1 MRERT
6 AAAEVAGMPSRKSDE
21 NARRAGSVKV
31 IFNIWHIFDTTEVCE
46 KYSDIFFYPVC
57 MV

>member
-1 MRERT
+1 
-6 AAAEVAGMPSRKSDE
+6 MPSRKSDE